1 MRKIKMMTSAVL
13 LSLSLAFSLTA
24 CGTKSEPAA
33 DTTAAEA
40 EVTETEVEA
49 ETAEEAAKELGYKKL
64 AIAGG
69 VASNGA
75 FRAKMI
81 ERCKEAGIE
90 FYHPSPIFCTD
101 NAAMIGVCGYYDYI
115 NGVRSGLDL
124 NAVPG
129 LKIGT
134 RQG

>member
-49 ETAEEAAKELGYKKL
+49 ETAEEAANDEEEKVKV
-64 AIAGG
+64 G
-69 VASNGA
+69 VSWNADEIDEDAQLYIDAVRFSATTLQAMNFCKSIPPA
-75 FRAKMI
+75 AKILIRATTAKSQT
-81 ERCKEAGIE
+81 K
-90 FYHPSPIFCTD
+90 
-101 NAAMIGVCGYYDYI
+101 N
-115 NGVRSGLDL
+115 
-124 NAVPG
+124 
-129 LKIGT
+129 
-134 RQG
+134 